1 MSKIA
6 AQTFKGSKVKLD
18 GTLFEDCAFEGC
30 TLVYAGGEL
39 PQFVGCSFNNIQ
51 FVLDGAAARSAAYIR
66 MTYKAGAANVV
77 RDWLPELFLSKSQH

>member
-6 AQTFKGSKVKLD
+6 AKNFKGSKVRLD
-18 GTLFEDCAFEGC
+18 GTLFEACSFDGC

-39 PQFVGCSFNNIQ
+39 PQFIGCSFNSVQ

-66 MTYKAGAANVV
+66 MTFKAGAGNVV

>member
-6 AQTFKGSKVKLD
+6 AQTFKGTKLKLD
-18 GTLFEDCAFEGC
+18 GTQFEACSFDGC

-39 PQFVGCSFNNIQ
+39 PQFTGCSFNNIQ

-66 MTYKAGAANVV
+66 MTFKAGASNVV
-77 RDWLPELFLSKSQH
+77 RDWLPEVFLSKSQH

>member
-6 AQTFKGSKVKLD
+6 SQTFKGTRVKLD
-18 GTLFEDCAFEGC
+18 GTQFEACYFDAC

-39 PQFVGCSFNNIQ
+39 PQFTGCSFNNTQ

-66 MTYKAGAANVV
+66 MTFKAGAIHAV
-77 RDWLPELFLSKSQH
+77 RDWLPELFLSKTQH